1 MRVYHR
7 HLSLQIQKNRN
18 VLHLELND
26 LKAYDE
32 QLYEKFM
39 TNPQEMLK
47 VMEEGV
53 RLYLRE
59 KKEEFPTAKE
69 ADWQVALRS
78 D

>member
-1 MRVYHR
+1 VRVYHR
-7 HLSLQIQKNRN
+7 QLSLQIQKNRY

-39 TNPQEMLK
+39 TSPQEMLK
-47 VMEEGV
+47 IMEEGV
-53 RLYLRE
+53 RIYLKE

-69 ADWQVALRS
+69 AEWQVALTS